1 MNEKDAKGDTPLH
14 LLASYQLFDPSFSE
28 DNRVDKMAL
37 NKDKL
42 TALDIFSRANLNPGY
57 MIIVRILT

>member
-1 MNEKDAKGDTPLH
+1 MAKWRGSRLRFH
-14 LLASYQLFDPSFSE
+14 LLASYQVYDPSLSE

-42 TALDIFSRANLNPGY
+42 TALDIFSRANVKPGN
-57 MIIVRILT
+57 MTIVRILT